1 MDRGSRRRD
10 RAVLELRRMRI
21 GDEPLSP
28 AAVVAAA
35 RGGAIDVELSAA
47 ARERIMRSRRVAE
60 QLVARQRVYGRTTGV
75 GANHHVDVKEADL
88 FAHSVRLLRSH
99 AGGVGDPLPDEVVRA
114 TLLIRLAQMAAG
126 GGGHRPEIVD
136 ALASIL
142 RDGPLP
148 VLRDLGGIGTGD
160 ITLLA
165 QLGLALAGEGEWAG
179 RPRRAVGRSEE
190 VAARGADEVAAGGA
204 HEVAMGGSS
213 EVAARGAAAAAGS
226 PPRIEIEA
234 GDALALMSSNAA
246 THAAAALAWADARE
260 LLDAGLGIA
269 ALTFH
274 ALDGNREAFAPAV
287 AAARPLPGLGAV
299 SRCLRALTEGAPPP
313 ARIQDP
319 FGLRCLPP
327 VAGALHAAA
336 ASLHDI
342 LAVEIN
348 AAAENPL
355 ITDDEALHHGGF
367 HAAPIALA
375 LDTLRLALVPFAS
388 MSAARLSHLMEPGLS
403 GLSPFLSVDAPGSS
417 GVLISEYLAADAL
430 ARLRA
435 DAAPVVLGTV
445 AISRGLEE
453 HASFA
458 WQAAGQARHAV
469 PHLRTVLA
477 LEWAAAER
485 ALRMKGAPREGVL
498 APLRT
503 LAVGFDSRFEDRPIG
518 PDAAL
523 AEAALPAAAR
533 AVRAAAP

>member
-1 MDRGSRRRD
+1 
-10 RAVLELRRMRI
+10 MRI
-21 GDEPLSP
+21 GDEPITP
-28 AAVVAAA
+28 AEVVAAA
-35 RGGAIDVELSAA
+35 RGGPIDVELSAS
-47 ARERIMRSRRVAE
+47 ARERIARSRRVAE
-60 QLVARQRVYGRTTGV
+60 RLAAREPVYGRNTGV
-75 GANHHVDVKEADL
+75 GANRHVGVEEADRL
-88 FAHSVRLLRSH
+88 AHSVRLLRSH
-99 AGGVGDPLPDEVVRA
+99 AGGVGDPLPDDVVRA

-126 GGGHRPEIVD
+126 GGGHRPEVAD
-136 ALASIL
+136 ALASVL

-160 ITLLA
+160 VTLLA
-165 QLGLALAGEGEWAG
+165 QLGLALAGEGEWT
-179 RPRRAVGRSEE
+179 
-190 VAARGADEVAAGGA
+190 AA
-204 HEVAMGGSS
+204 
-213 EVAARGAAAAAGS
+213 AAAAAGS

-246 THAAAALAWADARE
+246 TDAAAALAWADSLE

-274 ALDGNREAFAPAV
+274 ALEGNRQAFAPAV
-287 AAARPLPGLGAV
+287 AAAHPLPGLAAV
-299 SRCLRALTEGAPPP
+299 SRRLRTLTDDAPAP

-327 VAGALHAAA
+327 VAGALHDAAA
-336 ASLHDI
+336 ALHDL

-348 AAAENPL
+348 AAVENPL
-355 ITDDEALHHGGF
+355 IAGDEALHHGGF

-388 MSAARLSHLMEPGLS
+388 MSAARLSHMMEPGLS
-403 GLSPFLSVDAPGSS
+403 GLTPFLSVDAPVSS
-417 GVLISEYLAADAL
+417 GVLIAEYLAADAL

-469 PHLRTVLA
+469 YHLRTVLA
-477 LEWAAAER
+477 LEWVVAER

-498 APLRT
+498 EPLRT
-503 LAVGFDSRFEDRPIG
+503 LAAGFDRRLEDRPIG
-518 PDAAL
+518 PDAAH
-523 AEAALPAAAR
+523 AEAALPAAASM
-533 AVRAAAP
+533 VRAAADGAAVTG

>member
-1 MDRGSRRRD
+1 MSEISDNAGS
-10 RAVLELRRMRI
+10 VVELRRMTALRI
-21 GDEPLSP
+21 GDEPLTP

-35 RGGAIDVELSAA
+35 RGGPFGVELTAA
-47 ARERIMRSRRVAE
+47 ARERLARSRAVVEAVA
-60 QLVARQRVYGRTTGV
+60 ARQAVYGRTTGV
-75 GANHHVDVKEADL
+75 GANRPVAVREADL
-88 FAHSVRLLRSH
+88 RAHSVRLLRSH
-99 AGGVGDPLPDEVVRA
+99 SGGVGDALPDELVRA

-126 GGGHRPEIVD
+126 GGGHRPEIAD
-136 ALASIL
+136 ALVAVL
-142 RDGPLP
+142 CDGPLP

-165 QLGLALAGEGEWAG
+165 QLGLALAGEGEW
-179 RPRRAVGRSEE
+179 RAAVTGM
-190 VAARGADEVAAGGA
+190 DEAAAGGA
-204 HEVAMGGSS
+204 PVTGSDAPAAGGAPVTGS
-213 EVAARGAAAAAGS
+213 EAAATGAGAAAPAS
-226 PPRIEIEA
+226 VEIEA

-274 ALDGNREAFAPAV
+274 ALDGNREAFAEEIAL
-287 AAARPLPGLGAV
+287 ARPLPGLAAV
-299 SRCLRALTEGAPPP
+299 SERLRTLTADAPES

-327 VAGALHAAA
+327 VAGALHDALAA
-336 ASLHDI
+336 LHDL

-355 ITDDEALHHGGF
+355 VAGDDVLHHGGF

-403 GLSPFLSVDAPGSS
+403 GLSPFLAVDAPGSS
-417 GVLISEYLAADAL
+417 GVLIAEYLAADAL

-458 WQAAGQARHAV
+458 WQAAAQARHAV
-469 PHLRTVLA
+469 LHLRTVLA
-477 LEWAAAER
+477 LEWVVAER
-485 ALRMKGAPREGVL
+485 ALRMKGAPHDGVL

-503 LAVGFDSRFEDRPIG
+503 LAGGFDPRLEDRPIG
-518 PDAAL
+518 SDAAL
-523 AEAALPAAAR
+523 AEAALPALARSVRREAA
-533 AVRAAAP
+533 